1 MIAWPF
7 LQILSKDK
15 LSVFLFHKVPKQAHA
30 LVPCD
35 ITLASFERIL
45 DEVVSQ
51 FRVLP
56 LEDAVARLQT
66 GSLPRRAAC
75 ITFDDGY
82 ADWMTGALPALRQ
95 RNLHATFFI
104 TTGQFDKGQLGNGVP
119 LWHERIQAAVLAHT
133 GSVLQMGMPSLGQ
146 PSLVTLADRQA
157 LVVQLERELKYLT
170 LSARE
175 QALKRL
181 EAAAGVRSDS
191 LPCMSEAQLRDLHSQ
206 GFGVGGHT
214 INHPILDYC
223 NETELVEEVAGVREQ
238 LAAIVGGPVAG
249 FAYPNGRPN
258 ADFSR
263 HHIEAVRRA
272 GYSYAV
278 TTHWGVANRDTSP
291 FQIPRFTPWAHRQ
304 WHALYQA
311 GRNLLLQPVQ
321 VSETAS

>member
-1 MIAWPF
+1 MIARPL
-7 LQILSKDK
+7 LQLLSKDK
-15 LSVFLFHKVPKQAHA
+15 LSVFLFHKVPRQANP
-30 LVPCD
+30 LMPNE
-35 ITLASFERIL
+35 ITLSDFERL
-45 DEVVSQ
+45 LEEVVSQ

-56 LEDAVARLQT
+56 LEDAVARLQS
-66 GSLPRRAAC
+66 GRLPRRAAC

-104 TTGQFDKGQLGNGVP
+104 TTGQFAGVQHCNGLP
-119 LWHERIQAAVLAHT
+119 LWHERIQAAMLAHP
-133 GSVLQMGMPSLGQ
+133 GQVLEIGMASLGPQ
-146 PSLVTLADRQA
+146 SMANVAERQA
-157 LVVQLERELKYLT
+157 LVVRLEQELKYLT
-170 LSARE
+170 LIARE
-175 QALKRL
+175 QALLRL
-181 EAAAGVRSDS
+181 EAAASVRPES
-191 LPCMSEAQLRDLHSQ
+191 LLRMSAAQLRDLHSQ

-214 INHPILDYC
+214 VNHPILDYC
-223 NETELVEEVAGVREQ
+223 NEVELVAEVAGAREQ
-238 LAAIVGGPVAG
+238 LAAILGGPVAG

-278 TTHWGVANRDTSP
+278 TTHWGVANPNTSP
-291 FQIPRFTPWAHRQ
+291 FQIPRFTPWAQRQ

-311 GRNLLLQPVQ
+311 GRNLLVRPVQ

>member
-7 LQILSKDK
+7 LQLLSKDK
-15 LSVFLFHKVPKQAHA
+15 LSVFLFHKVPKHVHP
-30 LVPCD
+30 LMPSD
-35 ITLASFERIL
+35 ITLPGFERLL
-45 DEVVSQ
+45 DEVLSQ

-66 GSLPRRAAC
+66 GQLPRRAAC

-104 TTGQFDKGQLGNGVP
+104 TTGQFAEVQHCNGLP
-119 LWHERIQAAVLAHT
+119 LWHERIQAAVLAHP
-133 GSVLQMGMPSLGQ
+133 GPVLDIGMASLGQ
-146 PSLVTLADRQA
+146 INLVTVANRQA
-157 LVVQLERELKYLT
+157 LVVRLEQELKYLT

-175 QALKRL
+175 LALKRL
-181 EAAAGVRSDS
+181 EAAAGVLSDT
-191 LPCMSEAQLRDLHSQ
+191 LPRMSAAQLRDLHSQ

-214 INHPILDYC
+214 VNHPILDYC

-238 LAAIVGGPVAG
+238 LAAIVGGPIAG

-272 GYSYAV
+272 GYRYAV
-278 TTHWGVANRDTSP
+278 TTHWGVANPHTSP

-311 GRNLLLQPVQ
+311 GRNLMVQPVQ
-321 VSETAS
+321 VAETVS